1 LSRFVHAV
9 REELWSRGRLLESR
23 LSHGEAH
30 EDEHGIVA
38 TDERN
43 DDYAAAAEQ
52 ELDRLRAAMPEGF
65 TVRLVAESGTEG
77 TTGTITVRQG
87 PLSVV
92 TTPTYIE
99 EDVALLRSVIPSM
112 GHVGAIWSAEAS
124 PPLSDSVAS
133 ARKRANSKA
142 EAIASA
148 LHIAPASSRPAF
160 LWQNGSASVLLHE
173 LLGHPLEHGIEPHP
187 LPPWLHVDIPLAMR
201 RATFRDIPLLRMQ
214 HVRVS
219 QTNAPFDPPDGA
231 VTITLLDGGAYD
243 PLTDTVTLHIAASSI
258 GAFTL
263 REPRERFA
271 VVGANGEPARYPG
284 VICSREGQELVV
296 GSFAPVL
303 HTELR

>member
-23 LSHGEAH
+23 LSHGEAY

-43 DDYAAAAEQ
+43 DDCVAAAEQ

-77 TTGTITVRQG
+77 TTGTITVRHG
-87 PLSVV
+87 TLSVV
-92 TTPTYIE
+92 TTPTSIE
-99 EDVALLRSVIPSM
+99 EDVALLR
-112 GHVGAIWSAEAS
+112 AIWSAEAS

-148 LHIAPASSRPAF
+148 LHIAPGSRPAL

-173 LLGHPLEHGIEPHP
+173 LLGHPLEHGIAPLP

-214 HVRVS
+214 HVRAS

-231 VTITLLDGGAYD
+231 VAITLLDGGAYD
-243 PLTDTVTLHIAASSI
+243 PLTGTVTLHIAASSI
-258 GAFTL
+258 GAFTI

-271 VVGANGEPARYPG
+271 IIGARGEPARYPG

>member
-9 REELWSRGRLLESR
+9 REELWSHGRLLESR

-30 EDEHGIVA
+30 EDGHGIVA
-38 TDERN
+38 TDGRN
-43 DDYAAAAEQ
+43 DDYVAAAEQ
-52 ELDRLRAAMPEGF
+52 EAGRLRAAMPEGF
-65 TVRLVAESGTEG
+65 TVRLVAESGTDG
-77 TTGTITVRQG
+77 TTGTITVRHG

-92 TTPTYIE
+92 TTPAYIE
-99 EDVALLRSVIPSM
+99 EDVALLRS
-112 GHVGAIWSAEAS
+112 VGAIWSAEAS
-124 PPLSDSVAS
+124 PPLSDSGAS
-133 ARKRANSKA
+133 ARKHANSKA

-148 LHIAPASSRPAF
+148 LHSASGSRPAF

-173 LLGHPLEHGIEPHP
+173 LLGHPLEHGIEPLP

-214 HVRVS
+214 HVRAS
-219 QTNAPFDPPDGA
+219 QTDAPYAPPDGVVA
-231 VTITLLDGGAYD
+231 ITLLDGGAYD

-258 GAFTL
+258 GAFTI

-271 VVGANGEPARYPG
+271 VIGARGEPARYPG